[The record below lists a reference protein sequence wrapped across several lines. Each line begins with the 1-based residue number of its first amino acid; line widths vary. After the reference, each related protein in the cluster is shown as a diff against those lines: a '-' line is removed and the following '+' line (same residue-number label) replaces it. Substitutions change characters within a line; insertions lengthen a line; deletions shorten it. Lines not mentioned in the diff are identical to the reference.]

1 MTTLRVFTFTPDWGL
16 PSAGPFAIKL
26 LAWLELAGIPHEQVI
41 AQRQGTAILTNVN
54 NDALRKDEGRQAS
67 SLPPRGI

>member
-26 LAWLELAGIPHEQVI
+26 LAWLELAESH
-41 AQRQGTAILTNVN
+41 TN
-54 NDALRKDEGRQAS
+54 R
-67 SLPPRGI
+67 